1 VSLVK
6 TFAKFSIGTW
16 VSAGISIA
24 SVPVTAWFISP
35 EEFGKASM
43 FTLAYNLVL
52 NFVLFGTDQSF
63 SRFYLDV
70 DRKARHHLLKETLLP
85 CLCSLGIAVFSLIIF
100 KNRISVILFDSDN
113 LSYTIYL
120 LCVLLFIGLLSRF
133 SLLSIRMKSEAVIY
147 SKIQIV
153 YSIVSFVVIIGY
165 AKFIS
170 NTLDAIIIAS
180 IVAQFV
186 QLLLS
191 LAYDFS
197 IWQSLGRTIGGVEWK
212 NVRRYLIYG
221 LPFVPTFM
229 LDWVFQSIDRTFLRI
244 YTDFN
249 QIGLYALAFKVSLS
263 LSVIQS
269 GFATFWLPYSLE
281 QYKNKPEQKQFYSIV
296 FNSLTF
302 VFGVLII
309 LVVLFQDFIMFILPD
324 SYNGIVPIFPFILL
338 VPMLYTLSEITVVG
352 INFKSKTIYHIYVI
366 VIALLAN
373 VITAFLLIPKFGAT
387 GAAMSLSIG
396 YMVFFI
402 MRTVFGRKNYYFSL
416 DFLKFIIAILVIFV
430 PISLT
435 VFVTET
441 PWYLL
446 GILSLVVLFVL
457 YRIDLK
463 RVRQII

>member
-1 VSLVK
+1 
-6 TFAKFSIGTW
+6 
-16 VSAGISIA
+16 
-24 SVPVTAWFISP
+24 
-35 EEFGKASM
+35 
-43 FTLAYNLVL
+43 
-52 NFVLFGTDQSF
+52 
-63 SRFYLDV
+63 
-70 DRKARHHLLKETLLP
+70 
-85 CLCSLGIAVFSLIIF
+85 
-100 KNRISVILFDSDN
+100 
-113 LSYTIYL
+113 
-120 LCVLLFIGLLSRF
+120 
-133 SLLSIRMKSEAVIY
+133 
-147 SKIQIV
+147 
-153 YSIVSFVVIIGY
+153 
-165 AKFIS
+165 
-170 NTLDAIIIAS
+170 
-180 IVAQFV
+180 
-186 QLLLS
+186 
-191 LAYDFS
+191 
-197 IWQSLGRTIGGVEWK
+197 
-212 NVRRYLIYG
+212 
-221 LPFVPTFM
+221 
-229 LDWVFQSIDRTFLRI
+229 
-244 YTDFN
+244 
-249 QIGLYALAFKVSLS
+249 
-263 LSVIQS
+263 
-269 GFATFWLPYSLE
+269 
-281 QYKNKPEQKQFYSIV
+281 
-296 FNSLTF
+296 
-302 VFGVLII
+302 
-309 LVVLFQDFIMFILPD
+309 MFILPD